1 MTETIADPLTRPG
14 EPFADARG
22 PHLPDPVTGL
32 PWLVW
37 PFLALFA
44 MGASA
49 AWTTNGP
56 DLVRDPSYLT
66 VVLPVL
72 IIDLAAPL
80 IGVALLV
87 RHRDA
92 VTTLPVLVA
101 GAGLLAIEP
110 ILRLA
115 REALGPVFQT
125 ITPASE
131 ALPFFVPLGT
141 GYDVFVIVVAAAGL
155 ILVGLGLSRSRRYD
169 DPISPRFIGLGLGLL
184 AVVIAAARLLLVREL
199 PAEVSSIMPVLVAV
213 SVVYS
218 VAFVGSWSY
227 LTGVAFLGW
236 VAGERPR
243 IGWVLA
249 TAGGLAILMASAIDT
264 VVSLIGPTSPDG
276 NIFAFVVSWMTGAG
290 WLLLLLAFVSGL
302 PSTRGLASVEVAS
315 VERATDDPEVGP
327 PPGSAGS

>member
-1 MTETIADPLTRPG
+1 MTEPIADPLTRPV

-49 AWTTNGP
+49 AWTTNGA
-56 DLVRDPSYLT
+56 DLMRDPSYLT
-66 VVLPVL
+66 VVLPSL

-115 REALGPVFQT
+115 REPLGPVFRA

-141 GYDVFVIVVAAAGL
+141 GYDVLVTVVAAAGL

-184 AVVIAAARLLLVREL
+184 AVVIAAARLLLFRDL
-199 PAEVSSIMPVLVAV
+199 PAEVSSIMPVLIAV
-213 SVVYS
+213 SLVS
-218 VAFVGSWSY
+218 TVAFVGSWSY

-236 VAGERPR
+236 VAGESPR

-249 TAGGLAILMASAIDT
+249 AAGGLAILLASAIGT
-264 VVSLIGPTSPDG
+264 VVGLIGTTSPDG
-276 NIFAFVVSWMTGAG
+276 NIFAFVVSWLTGAG
-290 WLLLLLAFVSGL
+290 WLLLLLAFVTGL
-302 PSTRGLASVEVAS
+302 PSTRDLASVDL
-315 VERATDDPEVGP
+315 ATDDPEAGP